1 MLDGPVVAGIVF
13 AGGAA
18 VVGGYFYVEH
28 LRHDRTQGRA
38 PRASERLPLFGVD
51 MQPSEANGDGA
62 RPATRM
68 PRPDLAPRRP
78 PTAEHEA
85 AGPAPRVEA
94 SANGHSASAGSS
106 ASHSAASGAYGTPPY
121 GQSQYGAAPPVGPQ
135 FGSAPYGAPN
145 YGAAQ
150 FGAPPYGS
158 GPDRANSARRQ
169 APGAFPAPRYAD
181 GQTLRFALPD
191 EGTLQFL
198 PGRLQVVAG
207 PESGREI
214 RFVRSPN
221 TPSTD
226 VVFGRSE
233 GPPHRHVQLLVPTV
247 SRRHA
252 LMSLIDEHWTLQNL
266 SATNPVTHNG
276 RRLAPDEVVPLLVD
290 GDRIEMGEVVFVF
303 HSR

>member
-18 VVGGYFYVEH
+18 VVGGYFYLDH
-28 LRHDRTQGRA
+28 LRHSRGQART
-38 PRASERLPLFGVD
+38 PRGTERIPLFGVE
-51 MQPSEANGDGA
+51 MPHEGNGDGTKA
-62 RPATRM
+62 PTRM

-78 PTAEHEA
+78 A
-85 AGPAPRVEA
+85 AGEFAPPASGGRMGSPAAESPAVGVAGPGAGDA
-94 SANGHSASAGSS
+94 SQANGGNGSS
-106 ASHSAASGAYGTPPY
+106 NAGPYAPPPFDQAQYGTAQY
-121 GQSQYGAAPPVGPQ
+121 SQAPEW
-135 FGSAPYGAPN
+135 
-145 YGAAQ
+145 
-150 FGAPPYGS
+150 
-158 GPDRANSARRQ
+158 ANRGMTRQ
-169 APGAFPAPRYAD
+169 APAAFPAPRYAD

-221 TPSTD
+221 TGSTD
-226 VVFGRSE
+226 VTFGRSE

-252 LMSLIDEHWTLQNL
+252 LMSLIDEHWSLQNL

-290 GDRIEMGEVVFVF
+290 GDRIEMGEIVFVF

>member
-13 AGGAA
+13 IGGVA

-28 LRHDRTQGRA
+28 LRHGRA
-38 PRASERLPLFGVD
+38 ARHAPRVSERLPLFGVD
-51 MQPSEANGDGA
+51 APGGTNGDGA
-62 RPATRM
+62 KPPARM
-68 PRPDLAPRRP
+68 PRPDLGRRP
-78 PTAEHEA
+78 AGEFA
-85 AGPAPRVEA
+85 AGQAGPQPGAGATAPASAPAPF
-94 SANGHSASAGSS
+94 
-106 ASHSAASGAYGTPPY
+106 
-121 GQSQYGAAPPVGPQ
+121 APP
-135 FGSAPYGAPN
+135 PYGAPQYTGAQYPPLQYGQPAYGGPQ
-145 YGAAQ
+145 YGAPHFAADPAN
-150 FGAPPYGS
+150 GSATRPASAPVS
-158 GPDRANSARRQ
+158 
-169 APGAFPAPRYAD
+169 APRYAD

-198 PGRLQVVAG
+198 PGRLQVIAG
-207 PESGREI
+207 PETGREI

-221 TPSTD
+221 TPTTD
-226 VVFGRSE
+226 VTFGRSE

-252 LMSLIDEHWTLQNL
+252 LMSLIDEHWSLQNL

>member
-1 MLDGPVVAGIVF
+1 MLDGPLVAGIVF

-18 VVGGYFYVEH
+18 LVGGYFYVEH
-28 LRHDRTQGRA
+28 LRHGRTHGRA

-51 MQPSEANGDGA
+51 MPPSDSNGDGA
-62 RPATRM
+62 KPATRM

-78 PTAEHEA
+78 A
-85 AGPAPRVEA
+85 AGENGSAAAPR
-94 SANGHSASAGSS
+94 AGGP
-106 ASHSAASGAYGTPPY
+106 ADGPGAP
-121 GQSQYGAAPPVGPQ
+121 SQGM
-135 FGSAPYGAPN
+135 PYGATPGGHGIPQYGQGQYSAVPQAGPPYTASPYAAPS
-145 YGAAQ
+145 YGAPQ
-150 FGAPPYGS
+150 FGAPQYGS
-158 GPDRANSARRQ
+158 APERTNGAPRQ
-169 APGAFPAPRYAD
+169 APGTFPAPRYAD

-198 PGRLQVVAG
+198 PGRLQVIAG

-226 VVFGRSE
+226 VTFGRSE

>member
-18 VVGGYFYVEH
+18 VVGGYLYIEH
-28 LRHDRTQGRA
+28 LRNGRTHDRA
-38 PRASERLPLFGVD
+38 PRGAERIPLFGVELPYD
-51 MQPSEANGDGA
+51 GNGDGA
-62 RPATRM
+62 KPPNRM
-68 PRPDLAPRRP
+68 PRPDLAARRP
-78 PTAEHEA
+78 AVGDFAPPPTDGRPASPPLGTPAVGAPSA
-85 AGPAPRVEA
+85 AGE
-94 SANGHSASAGSS
+94 
-106 ASHSAASGAYGTPPY
+106 
-121 GQSQYGAAPPVGPQ
+121 
-135 FGSAPYGAPN
+135 APYGAPAN
-145 YGAAQ
+145 GAYGQPPYGAPQ
-150 FGAPPYGS
+150 YGAPPYGAPPY
-158 GPDRANSARRQ
+158 GQAPARANGAPRQ
-169 APGAFPAPRYAD
+169 APGAFPAPRYTD

-198 PGRLQVVAG
+198 PGRLQVVVG

-221 TPSTD
+221 TGSTD
-226 VVFGRSE
+226 VTFGRSE

-252 LMSLIDEHWTLQNL
+252 LMSLIDEHWSLQNL

-290 GDRIEMGEVVFVF
+290 NDRIEMGEVVFVF